1 MPTMDADAAER
12 LRRVISK
19 LARYLNAD
27 ATAEG
32 LTPTQASVLAVVV
45 ARGPVGIAEIVAVE
59 GLNPT
64 MLSRVL
70 GKLEDMGFVVRT
82 AAQADLRAVRV
93 SSTDSGRELHER
105 LKHDRADSVARL
117 VAQLDPSVSQQLQQC
132 LPALEQ
138 LADASGATARA
149 APGRSR

>member
-1 MPTMDADAAER
+1 MDPDSAER

-32 LTPTQASVLAVVV
+32 LTPTQASVLGVVV
-45 ARGPVGIAEIVAVE
+45 ACGPVGVADIVAVE

-70 GKLEDMGFVVRT
+70 GKLEDMGVVVRT
-82 AAQADLRAVRV
+82 AARADLRAVSV
-93 SSTDSGRELHER
+93 APTAQGRELHER
-105 LKHDRADSVARL
+105 LKRERADSVARL
-117 VAQLDPSVSQQLQQC
+117 VAQLEPPLSRQLEEC
-132 LPALEQ
+132 LPALER
-138 LADASGATARA
+138 LAAATGATVEAQ
-149 APGRSR
+149 PGRPR

>member
-1 MPTMDADAAER
+1 MDPDAAER

-32 LTPTQASVLAVVV
+32 LTPTQASVLGVVV
-45 ARGPVGIAEIVAVE
+45 ARRAVGVADIVAVE

-70 GKLEDMGFVVRT
+70 GKLEDLGLVVRT
-82 AAQADLRAVRV
+82 AAQGDLRAITVAP
-93 SSTDSGRELHER
+93 TDRGRELQER
-105 LKHDRADSVARL
+105 LKKDRADAVARL
-117 VAQLDPSVSQQLQQC
+117 MAQLEPAVSRQLEEC

-138 LADASGATARA
+138 LAAATGGRVA
-149 APGRSR
+149 AQPGRPR